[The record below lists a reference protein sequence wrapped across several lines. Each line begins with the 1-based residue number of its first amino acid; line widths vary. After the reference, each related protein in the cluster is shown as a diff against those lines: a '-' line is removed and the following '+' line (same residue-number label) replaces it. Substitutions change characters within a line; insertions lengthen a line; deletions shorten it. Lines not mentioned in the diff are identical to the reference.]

1 MISAAEPGWR
11 VLKSE
16 TLCATPH
23 RHVDREQ
30 EATAARPGGV
40 DWLVVHRRTAVVVAP
55 RAAGGGLA

>member
-40 DWLVVHRRTAVVVAP
+40 DWLGAHRRTAVV
-55 RAAGGGLA
+55 AALRTAGELLA